1 MNNNKLSN
9 AGMLKIASRWVQLL
23 RAGKLSTKDLNR
35 ITSHAGKGLVHPG
48 SVTSLERASPSF
60 LQGNLGPTGVR
71 ERLRDVP
78 RQLNTR
84 QLRDEISRS
93 YYGTHNAVKNIGDMR
108 NLDVYN
114 EYINKNFIKNKQ
126 KEFLDLLRQKSL
138 TNPDKKLLGFT
149 TDSVDSGFHPLF
161 NTFFI
166 NKSNIKDIPF
176 IKRHEIAH
184 GIHAIAPEHYARDVI
199 SQTQR
204 MMRQFPHTLE
214 ILKPKMG
221 ENLMSEST
229 AQFIGSK
236 GSSNSARKFVQ
247 QSLSHQNPKVL
258 YEDLVEPTNSLISDS
273 LKLDPSGRIGSTL
286 SHLHRNYDLKL
297 PYKYTRPELFN
308 PNPYLP

>member
-1 MNNNKLSN
+1 MNNSKLSN
-9 AGMLKIASRWVQLL
+9 TGMLKIASKWVQLL

-35 ITSHAGKGLVHPG
+35 ISAHAGKGLRNIE
-48 SVTSLERASPSF
+48 SIDSLERALPSF

-71 ERLRDVP
+71 AGLRNLP

-93 YYGTHNAVKNIGDMR
+93 YYSTHNDVKNIGDLR
-108 NLDVYN
+108 NLNKYN
-114 EYINKNFIKNKQ
+114 NYINENFIKNEK

-138 TNPDKKLLGFT
+138 NYPNKKLLGFT

-161 NTFFI
+161 NTVFI

-184 GIHAIAPEHYARDVI
+184 GMHATAPKHYARDVI
-199 SQTQR
+199 LQTQR
-204 MMRQFPHTLE
+204 MIRQFPHTRK
-214 ILKPKMG
+214 ILNPSG
-221 ENLMSEST
+221 ESLMDEAT

-247 QSLSHQNPKVL
+247 QSLSHHNPKVL
-258 YEDLVEPTNSLISDS
+258 KENLVAPTNSLISDS
-273 LKLDPSGRIGSTL
+273 LKLDPSGRIGSAL
-286 SHLHRNYDLKL
+286 SQLHRNYNLDL
-297 PYKYTRPELFN
+297 PYKYTNPGYFN